1 MVAYLEEY
9 VHLLRRG
16 VAVFDDL
23 LALYAPDRQTDKD
36 WADISLSDTRNQ
48 RRSFAERLAD
58 PPADVTAEETSPVA
72 RSVRQYVDSHWADYR
87 EFPTANADKRARLEA
102 LHAQLGAIANGIGQI
117 YNAVRTP

>member
-9 VHLLRRG
+9 MRLLQRG

-23 LALYAPDRQTDKD
+23 LALYTPDKQTEKD
-36 WADISLSDTRNQ
+36 WADIISDTRNQ

-87 EFPTANADKRARLEA
+87 EFPVASADKRARLEA
-102 LHAQLGAIANGIGQI
+102 LHTQLGAIANGIGQI